1 LLNNHRSS
9 RNYTIAVANS
19 RLPTI
24 GRSVG
29 AQMPAT
35 GGQVNQIERAAAGD
49 REALQQLLWNHYDRL
64 LSHIARKLDG
74 DLLRLVGIDDIV
86 QETFIQAIRDIRN
99 CQARSDESFA
109 AWLNAIADHRL
120 NDTIKGLYRRKRGG
134 DSRRVQTPA
143 GTSADAMVELVE
155 LISDRR
161 STPYRLLA
169 RREAVQAMQVGIAAL
184 PDDQRDA
191 IRLRYLEGKSI
202 AETAAALGRTEAA
215 VNGLIRRAKE
225 SLRSALESAS
235 LWLTQK

>member
-1 LLNNHRSS
+1 M
-9 RNYTIAVANS
+9 
-19 RLPTI
+19 PTADSQVKLI
-24 GRSVG
+24 EC
-29 AQMPAT
+29 AT
-35 GGQVNQIERAAAGD
+35 DGD

-64 LSHIARKLDG
+64 LRHIAPKLDG
-74 DLLRLVGIDDIV
+74 DLPRLVGIDDIV

-120 NDTIKGLYRRKRGG
+120 NDTIKGLHRRKRGG
-134 DSRRVQTPA
+134 DWRRAQSPV

-161 STPYRLLA
+161 STPSRFLA

-184 PDDQRDA
+184 PEDQRDA

-202 AETAAALGRTEAA
+202 AETAAELGCTAAA
-215 VNGLIRRAKE
+215 VNGLVRRAKE
-225 SLRSALESAS
+225 ALRSALERSS
-235 LWLTQK
+235 LWLTRK